1 MKAFLHTLIAPTETK
16 LLAIHTV
23 REYLQARML
32 QSLQRAGAMQTLA
45 FHGGTSLRFL
55 YNIPRYSEDLDFAL
69 ELHPEAYDF
78 RVYLQQVMHDF
89 SAETYAV
96 DIKINEKQA
105 VHKAFVR
112 FRGLLHE
119 LGLSG
124 HVEEV
129 LAIKIEV
136 DTNPPSHAGLTTT
149 PLHRHVPLN
158 LQHHDPATLLAGK
171 LSAILQR
178 DYLKGRDIFDLWWY
192 LHQPDWPEPNLA
204 YLNQCLQQGRWVNGP
219 MTRANWRA
227 IVRERILPLKWS
239 LVMEDVGSFIIDSEG
254 QADLNKEQLLAMLS
268 IDHCRSRKGT

>member
-1 MKAFLHTLIAPTETK
+1 MKAYLRTLIAPAQTN
-16 LLAIHTV
+16 LVAVHLV
-23 REYLQARML
+23 REYLQARIL

-55 YNIPRYSEDLDFAL
+55 YDLPRYSEDLDFAL

-78 RVYLQQVMHDF
+78 RAYLQQIMRDF
-89 SAETYAV
+89 STEAYAV
-96 DIKINEKQA
+96 DIKLNEKRV

-124 HVEEV
+124 HAEEV

-136 DTNPPSHAGLTTT
+136 DTDPPLHAGLMTT
-149 PLHRHVPLN
+149 PTNKYVLIN

-178 DYLKGRDIFDLWWY
+178 DYLKGRDIYDLWWY
-192 LHQPDWPEPNLA
+192 LNQPNWPVPNLE
-204 YLNQCLQQGRWVNGP
+204 YLNQSLQQGGWADDLLTPG
-219 MTRANWRA
+219 NWQM
-227 IVRERILPLKWS
+227 IVREQMLSLKWS
-239 LVMEDVGSFIIDSEG
+239 LVMEDVGSFVIDSYE
-254 QADLNKEQLLAMLS
+254 QADFRQERLLALL
-268 IDHCRSRKGT
+268 D

>member
-1 MKAFLHTLIAPTETK
+1 MKAYLHTLIAPAQTK

-23 REYLQARML
+23 REYLQARIL
-32 QSLQRAGAMQTLA
+32 QGLQRAGAMQTLA

-55 YNIPRYSEDLDFAL
+55 YDIPRYSEDLDFTL

-78 RVYLQQVMHDF
+78 RAYLQQVLHDF
-89 SAETYAV
+89 SAEAYAV
-96 DIKINEKQA
+96 DIKVNEKQV

-136 DTNPPSHAGLTTT
+136 DTNPPSDAGLMTT
-149 PLHRHVPLN
+149 PLHKYIPLN

-178 DYLKGRDIFDLWWY
+178 DYLKGRDIYDLWWY
-192 LHQPDWPEPNLA
+192 LHQPHWPEPNLK
-204 YLNQCLQQGRWVNGP
+204 YLNRCLQQRGWDNDP
-219 MTRANWRA
+219 LTPANWQTV
-227 IVRERILPLKWS
+227 VREQILPVSWPS
-239 LVMEDVGSFIIDSEG
+239 VMEDVGSFIMDSEG
-254 QADLNKEQLLAMLS
+254 QTDFSKDRLLALLAGS
-268 IDHCRSRKGT
+268 E